1 MREQIDKNKRDA
13 KRYRFI
19 KRLATAWTG
28 ERDAYF
34 SITIKKEFGVQGFGK
49 PVKVI
54 NYRTLNG
61 AVDYLMRKSNR
72 RTR

>member
-1 MREQIDKNKRDA
+1 MKQLTDKDKRDA

-19 KRLATAWTG
+19 KRMVVAWTG
-28 ERDAYF
+28 EKSAYF
-34 SITIKKEFGVQGFGK
+34 SITIEKEFHSRKFGK
-49 PVKVI
+49 LAKVV

-61 AVDYLMRKSNR
+61 AVDHLMRKSKG